1 MKKTAKMIMAVMTAL
16 IVALP
21 AMGAE
26 RVKVTS
32 EAIKARMGERP
43 ALLDKFNR
51 GEQLSLDDLAV
62 VYYGQAFIPGKAV
75 AESYPD
81 VDAAYAKKDYP
92 ATLTLVDEV
101 LRTNPVALNQ
111 LFRGYVCAAS
121 STEPRIKARAE
132 SFENRINGICSVIY
146 ATGTGVTNDSPF
158 VVLSKED
165 GAAFL
170 RNYLQPEGIVDQTSI
185 AKLDAYKVKW
195 PGQTDPVIFYFGRP

>member
-1 MKKTAKMIMAVMTAL
+1 MKKTAQMIMAVVTAL

-21 AMGAE
+21 MMGAE

-32 EAIKARMGERP
+32 EGIKARMGERP
-43 ALLDKFNR
+43 ALLEKFNK
-51 GEQLSLDDLAV
+51 GEQLTPEDMAV
-62 VYYGQAFIPGKAV
+62 VYYGQAYLPGKSV

-121 STEPRIKARAE
+121 STEPRIKARAA
-132 SFENRINGICSVIY
+132 SFENRINNICSVIY

-158 VVLSKED
+158 IVLSKED

-185 AKLDAYKVKW
+185 DKLDAYKVKW
-195 PGQTDPVIFYFGRP
+195 PGQNDPVIFYFGRP